1 MSDAEEDADDRLG
14 PLMEYFG
21 ERLNRTFAYFLCVL
35 EFEDDEDFLADPT
48 GNARAW
54 SLLTIKNACMDGTLI
69 ALRDLDDFLTE
80 ECPPKNSKRRQAQ
93 KDDIRAF
100 RFGYPGSH
108 TFLTEQERTK
118 INKLIA
124 HTTTEGAASQGFR
137 WDVLELVTK
146 GVSQCHAF
154 LKWIEE
160 EYGLA
165 HFNLYTA
172 ALVIRIQSA
181 KHLAYIRSE
190 AERRK
195 DPPPSSRP

>member
-1 MSDAEEDADDRLG
+1 MNEPEEDADERLS

-35 EFEDDEDFLADPT
+35 EFENDEDFQADPT

-54 SLLTIKNACMDGTLI
+54 SLQTIKNACMDGTLI

-80 ECPPKNSKRRQAQ
+80 KDPPKTSGRTPAR

-100 RFGYPGSH
+100 RFGYMGSH
-108 TFLTEQERTK
+108 TFLTEAERTK

-124 HTTTEGAASQGFR
+124 HTTTEGVAFQGFR
-137 WDVLELVTK
+137 WDILELLTK
-146 GVSQCHAF
+146 GISQCHAF

-160 EYGLA
+160 EYGLV

-172 ALVIRIQSA
+172 AFVIRNQSE
-181 KHLAYIRSE
+181 KHLAFIRSE
-190 AERRK
+190 AEKRR
-195 DPPPSSRP
+195 DHRE

>member
-1 MSDAEEDADDRLG
+1 MNEPEEDADDRLA

-35 EFEDDEDFLADPT
+35 EFEDDEDLHADPS

-54 SLLTIKNACMDGTLI
+54 SLQTIKNACMDGTLI

-80 ECPPKNSKRRQAQ
+80 KDPPQKSGRTPAR

-100 RFGYPGSH
+100 RFGYEGSH
-108 TFLTEQERTK
+108 TFLTDAERTK

-124 HTTTEGAASQGFR
+124 HTTTEGVAFQGFR
-137 WDVLELVTK
+137 WDILELLTK
-146 GVSQCHAF
+146 GISQCHAF

-165 HFNLYTA
+165 AHFNLYTA
-172 ALVIRIQSA
+172 ALMIRTQSE
-181 KHLAYIRSE
+181 KHLAFIRSE
-190 AERRK
+190 AEKRRNHG
-195 DPPPSSRP
+195 P